1 MHNPE
6 LDSESPSKIKI
17 NKEDKQM
24 EYLMEYMAKGF
35 VVMLVISMPCVLV
48 AALIGLIV
56 GILQAV
62 TQVQE
67 QTIAAAPK
75 ILAVFLV
82 IIIGG
87 YGYVKMLTN
96 LTTEGFAM
104 AFNVV
109 PKNDEYV
116 LPADYYKYTRPFQ
129 NEMNDGVKQ
138 NPNLQDFMRNSS
150 KGKFLDEDKNQ
161 MKYYVAPKSKVP
173 TPNFV
178 EGKKLMG
185 R

>member
-1 MHNPE
+1 
-6 LDSESPSKIKI
+6 
-17 NKEDKQM
+17 M
-24 EYLMEYMAKGF
+24 EYLMEYMARGF

-48 AALIGLIV
+48 AAFIGLII

-87 YGYVKMLTN
+87 YGYVRMLTN
-96 LTTEGFAM
+96 LTTEGFSV

-109 PKNDEYV
+109 PKNDAYV
-116 LPADYYKYTRPFQ
+116 LPSDYYKYTRPFQ
-129 NEMNDGVKQ
+129 SEMKDKIKDKK
-138 NPNLQDFMRNSS
+138 NLQELMKNTGRFNFS
-150 KGKFLDEDKNQ
+150 KDKEAQ
-161 MKYYVAPKSKVP
+161 MKYISAPKTQMPK
-173 TPNFV
+173 PNMV
-178 EGKKLMG
+178 ETQKILG